1 MDESQPLPFLPP
13 PAVLIPPPL
22 AWFLLCLPL
31 CLAPAL
37 LVLLSSLSAL

>member
-1 MDESQPLPFLPP
+1 
-13 PAVLIPPPL
+13 L